1 MASIFEGLLKPIQ
14 GLLKLLNSPLIIVI
28 VLMIGVLGTI
38 AFVLW
43 TSLKPAKQILYISD
57 DENIGDQM
65 NVKRM
70 APAHLYSKKGKTI
83 YRFVRFRE
91 AINFVIGGRTVTRWL
106 AKVGTAYSKRL
117 ESGDVGEF
125 TLYTIMIAVWGQ
137 EIIDALK
144 DEEKQKLIESKVM
157 LTVRLEEGTTPFE
170 GMKDRA
176 EAYIKQEEDA
186 EMAKLFGEN
195 VRRELTKEDYIK
207 TIALVGSG
215 VALCYIA
222 QAMGLIGGL
231 QRD

>member
-1 MASIFEGLLKPIQ
+1 MASIFDPILKPIQ
-14 GLLKLLNSPLIIVI
+14 GLLKLLNSPLLIVI
-28 VLMIGVLGTI
+28 ILMIGVVVII

-43 TSLKPAKQILYISD
+43 TSLRPAKQILYISEE
-57 DENIGDQM
+57 ENIGDQM
-65 NVKRM
+65 NVRRM

-106 AKVGTAYSKRL
+106 AKAGTAYSKRL

-125 TLYTIMIAVWGQ
+125 TLYQIMIAVWGQ
-137 EIIDALK
+137 DIVDALK
-144 DEEKQKLIESKVM
+144 DEEKQKLIKSEVKI
-157 LTVRLEEGTTPFE
+157 TVRLEEGKTPE
-170 GMKDRA
+170 GMTNRA

-215 VALCYIA
+215 VGLCYIA
-222 QAMGLIGGL
+222 QAMGLIGGVA
-231 QRD
+231 